1 MRRKIL
7 AVMMTLM
14 LVGIMSVGCGE
25 QKDSGG
31 SSTQGE
37 TSNVNEGDQGSAQDV
52 RYKEEVVAYPE
63 GQVFCMGKSAE
74 GRPIAFL
81 FDEKNTTEEKAA
93 YKKYVYKNDEWDE
106 VDISKTN
113 DLLEKNKIN
122 MLYSLNETKEG
133 SIFGVAFKEDNNP
146 LLYALTDKF
155 KSYPDAFGGNEVKN
169 FKVVDDKSM
178 LVMYGDGRASLN
190 DFDGKSIRE
199 FGEGNALVDE
209 MMDMVFTVDTTGTKI
224 KIFDLATGKMEDE
237 YSAEITN
244 QGVCF
249 AVNDKD
255 EIYAATEKG
264 IFLLENGTM
273 TEVVSGD
280 VMSTGAL
287 SGGAWLNDMFI
298 EGDVFYLSYLVEEEN
313 SREYRMTSYRKE

>member
-1 MRRKIL
+1 
-7 AVMMTLM
+7 
-14 LVGIMSVGCGE
+14 
-25 QKDSGG
+25 
-31 SSTQGE
+31 
-37 TSNVNEGDQGSAQDV
+37 
-52 RYKEEVVAYPE
+52 
-63 GQVFCMGKSAE
+63 
-74 GRPIAFL
+74 
-81 FDEKNTTEEKAA
+81 
-93 YKKYVYKNDEWDE
+93 
-106 VDISKTN
+106 
-113 DLLEKNKIN
+113 
-122 MLYSLNETKEG
+122 
-133 SIFGVAFKEDNNP
+133 
-146 LLYALTDKF
+146 
-155 KSYPDAFGGNEVKN
+155 
-169 FKVVDDKSM
+169 
-178 LVMYGDGRASLN
+178 
-190 DFDGKSIRE
+190 
-199 FGEGNALVDE
+199 

>member
-1 MRRKIL
+1 MRRKTLMVI
-7 AVMMTLM
+7 MTLM
-14 LVGIMSVGCGE
+14 FVGIMSVGCSGE
-25 QKDSGG
+25 KNNEESLTPGESPKVDEDAGG
-31 SSTQGE
+31 LNQ
-37 TSNVNEGDQGSAQDV
+37 NVTYN
-52 RYKEEVVAYPE
+52 EEVVEFPE
-63 GQVFCMGKSAE
+63 GQVFCMGKSSE
-74 GRPIAFL
+74 GKPIVFM

-93 YKKYVYKNDEWDE
+93 YKKYVYKNDKWDE
-106 VDISKTN
+106 ADISKTN

-133 SIFGVAFKEDNNP
+133 SIFGVAFKEEDNP

-155 KSYPDAFGGNEVKN
+155 KSYPDAFGGNEVKG

-178 LVMYGDGRASLN
+178 LVMYSDGRASLN

-199 FGEGNALVDE
+199 FGEENALVDE

-280 VMSTGAL
+280 VMSTDAL
-287 SGGAWLNDMFI
+287 SGSAWLNDMFI
-298 EGDVFYLSYLVEEEN
+298 EGDVFYLSYVVEGEN
-313 SREYRMTSYRKE
+313 SREYRMTSYRKG